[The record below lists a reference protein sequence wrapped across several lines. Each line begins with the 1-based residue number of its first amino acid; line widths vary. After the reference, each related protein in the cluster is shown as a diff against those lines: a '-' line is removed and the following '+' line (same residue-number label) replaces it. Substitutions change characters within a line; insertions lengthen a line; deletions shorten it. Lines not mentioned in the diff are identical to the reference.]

1 MDFRRLVEEGKY
13 GKQELKAEDKS
24 FVDGM
29 EWVLNEVI
37 DREIRDIEDYYELAD
52 ERNPTPIYAK
62 LISEIEREALNDL
75 KESIIDEIC
84 QMIVGMIDHYE
95 EEKQEEE
102 K

>member
-1 MDFRRLVEEGKY
+1 MNFRRLVEEGKY
-13 GKQELKAEDKS
+13 SKQELKAEDKS

-37 DREIRDIEDYYELAD
+37 DRELRDIEDYYELAD
-52 ERNPTPIYAK
+52 ERNPTPTYAK
-62 LISEIEREALNDL
+62 LMREAINDL

-84 QMIVGMIDHYE
+84 QVIVSMIDHYE